1 MSRLFTPLTILTLLA
16 LISGPPA
23 KASDTSPVPIVI
35 TPVDQ
40 ATASELLQTDEDK
53 KLDQQLADL
62 QKAIEAPTFQTLP
75 SDTQFQDLNLAA
87 KLAFARDQPRT
98 AYEYLVRASD
108 MPQATS
114 GQWLVRMQA
123 ASQLGAESDA
133 VRSLSVIAQR
143 WPEQVAKLEVRLIYQ
158 VLSGAAGLSPGE
170 RLAAYRALYVMHWT
184 LHGGIEPSRV
194 WRDFVLLLLDQGH
207 SQEAIDV
214 STHVTDVYALVA
226 MRADRRFDGVV
237 AAHPAQFDINAAGE
251 RELRALEAASDAA
264 PKSLELK
271 CRVIYALFQQQHYA
285 AMLAATDSIY
295 LAIRS
300 TNSPEELY
308 LDYSDQYALFLNLR
322 SYALAR
328 NGRWDEA
335 ASELSDASASGRT
348 DQLINLG
355 GLYCRMGR
363 AKDALAAIA
372 RVVSTNAYG
381 AMQLEWVRLDAAV
394 QLGDQVQVSKSM
406 EYMSGHSADAPN
418 AYMKA
423 LRSTKQLDRLG
434 ELLVAELK
442 DPNERQDTLLN
453 IQHYTSVPGT
463 HREMEDAALW
473 RKVIARNEVQ
483 AAIKKVGR
491 VESYHLEQ
499 P

>member
-1 MSRLFTPLTILTLLA
+1 MVLSLVAGT
-16 LISGPPA
+16 SGPPA
-23 KASDTSPVPIVI
+23 TAIDTSPPPIVI
-35 TPVDQ
+35 VPTQAPVSD
-40 ATASELLQTDEDK
+40 LLLTEEDK

-62 QKAIEAPTFQTLP
+62 QKIIEAPTFNGLP
-75 SDTQFQDLNLAA
+75 SGTQFQNLTDAA

-114 GQWLVRMQA
+114 GHWLVRMQA

-133 VRSLSVIAQR
+133 VKSLVVMAQR
-143 WPEQVAKLEVRLIYQ
+143 WPEQVANLDFRLVNEVLRESDSLPD
-158 VLSGAAGLSPGE
+158 SE
-170 RLAAYRALYVMHWT
+170 RLALFRALYAMHWT
-184 LHGGIEPSRV
+184 LHGGIEPSRL
-194 WRDFVLLLLDQGH
+194 WRDFALLLLDQGLL
-207 SQEAIDV
+207 QEAIDV
-214 STHVTDVYALVA
+214 STRIADVYVLVA

-237 AAHPAQFDINAAGE
+237 AARSAQFDIKAAGE
-251 RELRALEAASDAA
+251 REFRTLEAASDAA

-271 CRVIYALFQQQHYA
+271 SGVIYAMFKQQHYA
-285 AMLAATDSIY
+285 AMLAATDSVY

-308 LDYSDQYALFLNLR
+308 TDYADQYPWFLNLR

-335 ASELSDASASGRT
+335 AAELTAASASGRT

-363 AKDALAAIA
+363 PKDALAVIA
-372 RVVSTNAYG
+372 RVGGTNAYG

-394 QLGDQVQVSKSM
+394 QLGDQVQVSNSM
-406 EYMSGHSADAPN
+406 EYMSAHSAVAPN

-423 LRSTKQLDRLG
+423 LRSTNQLDRLG
-434 ELLVAELK
+434 ELLVAALM
-442 DPNERQDTLLN
+442 DPNERQDTLAN
-453 IQHYTSVPGT
+453 IQNYAAIPGT
-463 HREMEDAALW
+463 PWEMENAAQW
-473 RKVIARNEVQ
+473 RKAIARKEVQ
-483 AAIKKVGR
+483 AAVRKVGR
-491 VESYHLEQ
+491 IESYHLEQ